1 MYILC
6 TPPPPPFKKK
16 LEKYTERSVLQRKD
30 EFDMI
35 QKASSREE
43 IQRNVLLVRMKSVTG
58 ATNDDICI
66 SILESNGYDLQTSI
80 EAYFHTR

>member
-1 MYILC
+1 
-6 TPPPPPFKKK
+6 
-16 LEKYTERSVLQRKD
+16 
-30 EFDMI
+30 MI
-35 QKASSREE
+35 QSASSREE

-58 ATNDDICI
+58 STNDDICI